1 MPRTMGRG
9 LRYCREPLF
18 VMISGMKALPSS
30 DLLSALEWRYAAKSF
45 TEGKL
50 IPADTWAALERS
62 LVLTPS
68 SYGLQPWQFL
78 VVQNPELR
86 AQLRAA
92 SWNQRQITECSH
104 LVVFTVRPQFDEEF
118 VDSYVQSMA
127 ETRGI
132 PAENLAGLKKVI
144 MNDVTAK
151 AQAGKL
157 AEWNARQ
164 CYIALGNFMTAAALL
179 GVDTCPME
187 GLDPVK
193 YDEILGLESTP
204 FRTVVVCAAG
214 YRNPEDRFGG
224 AKKVRYGHDAMI
236 RVL

>member
-1 MPRTMGRG
+1 
-9 LRYCREPLF
+9 
-18 VMISGMKALPSS
+18 MKTIPAQ
-30 DLLSALEWRYAAKSF
+30 DLVSTLEWRYAAKSF
-45 TEGKL
+45 AEGKQ
-50 IPADTWAALERS
+50 IPAETWAALERS

-78 VVQNPELR
+78 VVQDPGLR

-104 LVVFTVRPQFDEEF
+104 LVVFAVRPQFGEEF
-118 VDSYVQSMA
+118 VDSYVESVSR
-127 ETRGI
+127 TRGV

-144 MNDVTAK
+144 MGDVNAK
-151 AQAGKL
+151 AQAGQL

-187 GLDPVK
+187 GLDPKK
-193 YDEILGLESTP
+193 YDEILGLEATP

-214 YRNPEDRFGG
+214 YRNPEDRFVG
-224 AKKVRYGHDAMI
+224 AKKVRYSHEEMI

>member
-1 MPRTMGRG
+1 MM
-9 LRYCREPLF
+9 E
-18 VMISGMKALPSS
+18 GMKSLPPA
-30 DLLSALEWRYAAKSF
+30 DLLASLEWRYAAKSF
-45 TEGKL
+45 LEGKI
-50 IPADTWAALERS
+50 IPSETWAALERS

-68 SYGLQPWQFL
+68 SYGLQPWKFIVAQD
-78 VVQNPELR
+78 PAIR
-86 AQLRAA
+86 AALRAA

-104 LVVFTVRPQFDEEF
+104 LVVFTVRPHFGEDF
-118 VDSYVQSMA
+118 VDSYVKSMA
-127 ETRGI
+127 STRGI
-132 PAENLAGLKKVI
+132 PEENLAGLKKVI

-151 AQAGKL
+151 EKNGTL

-193 YDEILGLESTP
+193 YDEILGLEKGP

-214 YRNPEDRFGG
+214 YRNPDDRFGG
-224 AKKVRYGHDAMI
+224 AKKVRYGHEEMLEY
-236 RVL
+236 R